1 MSERGAKYHARQP
14 MSEYARLPCFLLFA
28 ASSLP
33 PFLAGRLQRMEIAAL
48 IPRVHLLLPDRF
60 SIRFEADTRVSRST

>member
-1 MSERGAKYHARQP
+1 
-14 MSEYARLPCFLLFA
+14 MSEYARLPCFQLFA

-48 IPRVHLLLPDRF
+48 IPRVLPCAHAWQ
-60 SIRFEADTRVSRST
+60 S

>member
-1 MSERGAKYHARQP
+1 MVHERAGGKIHARQP
-14 MSEYARLPCFLLFA
+14 MSEYARLPCFQLFA

-48 IPRVHLLLPDRF
+48 IPRVLPCAHAWQ
-60 SIRFEADTRVSRST
+60 S